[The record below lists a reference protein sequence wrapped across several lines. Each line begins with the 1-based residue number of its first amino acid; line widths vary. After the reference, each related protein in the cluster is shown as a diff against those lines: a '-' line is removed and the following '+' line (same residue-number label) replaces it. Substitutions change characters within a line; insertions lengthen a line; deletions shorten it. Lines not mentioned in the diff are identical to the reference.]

1 MPGTLLHDFT
11 NVWTTLMIFTGVF
24 PPLKLA
30 TLIGLPDGYFGE
42 NYGEERTPEYV
53 RADSNH
59 YVVLLTQQLPHFY
72 NMILVKRLAMGRGL
86 GEQKGLVVDLINL
99 LEEYFETRRVSIPLV
114 FLCICWMQSVA
125 ALQGDAGLSRN
136 MSLTITHT
144 EHLIKVVDAA
154 LITHPLPVSVKRG
167 SYHAI
172 LTDFRKGYVASLR
185 TNLLARAN
193 PLFAGSQMMSNH
205 LEYLVVTCGHFSS
218 MCGAFCQLYNAFV
231 QQGLLERI
239 PFFGDIL
246 DIYADMIFAP
256 SPRSAAVHGSYNRV
270 YLLTSR
276 YSGSYINSM
285 YDGSPSVGKRSV
297 GAWKDRADPNMLSLT
312 YRFMHDDVLE
322 GLLVQDDASK
332 SCRRLHEGDVRDPHF
347 ISEPD
352 GTR

>member
-1 MPGTLLHDFT
+1 
-11 NVWTTLMIFTGVF
+11 
-24 PPLKLA
+24 
-30 TLIGLPDGYFGE
+30 
-42 NYGEERTPEYV
+42 
-53 RADSNH
+53 
-59 YVVLLTQQLPHFY
+59 
-72 NMILVKRLAMGRGL
+72 
-86 GEQKGLVVDLINL
+86 
-99 LEEYFETRRVSIPLV
+99 
-114 FLCICWMQSVA
+114 
-125 ALQGDAGLSRN
+125 